1 MILLYINIFC
11 SFLELNTKVNAPAH
25 QKKERLMSR
34 GSVLPIITIILVCC
48 LAGCSAAVK
57 MAPTPDDSAPAWAR
71 GEQTY
76 ISDGYVYVVGM
87 SEPMGNVSLAKRIAE
102 ENGRSRLLL
111 FLKNEPLINGQR
123 FTVADMSWVEV
134 PKLVYSMGNKRA
146 YSLVRC
152 KLPEK

>member
-1 MILLYINIFC
+1 MSHRLLVIL
-11 SFLELNTKVNAPAH
+11 A
-25 QKKERLMSR
+25 
-34 GSVLPIITIILVCC
+34 IT
-48 LAGCSAAVK
+48 LAFVPGCSTAGK
-57 MAPTPDDSAPAWAR
+57 MAPTSDDSAPAWAR

-87 SEPMGNVSLAKRIAE
+87 SNQMSNVALAKRVAE

-152 KLPEK
+152 KLPAK